1 MLQRH
6 LQETYEYLFDTAH
19 EALKGGA
26 SFAPFGAGIRKTGEQ
41 IHTNVD
47 LAIEKSSPQDHISG
61 LIAGFRLDEEQNG
74 LIAAGLVF
82 DGHARSD
89 DAAYTSPAPV
99 VSTAVTEGAGTCSTR
114 PAVQRRAPR
123 APSVTITAWASIEP
137 NAAASTAFTTAMST
151 MSNRPP

>member
-19 EALKGGA
+19 RALKEGG

-47 LAIEKSSPQDHISG
+47 LPIDRSAPQDHISG
-61 LIAGFRLDEEQNG
+61 LIAGFRLDEQENG

-82 DGHARSD
+82 DGRS
-89 DAAYTSPAPV
+89 
-99 VSTAVTEGAGTCSTR
+99 GAD
-114 PAVQRRAPR
+114 
-123 APSVTITAWASIEP
+123 
-137 NAAASTAFTTAMST
+137 NAAALCFHIEGANGRAVEVIVPYARRTAEEISFDEPQVSEVEPEIF
-151 MSNRPP
+151 SELN

>member
-19 EALKGGA
+19 RALKDGA

-47 LAIEKSSPQDHISG
+47 LPIDRSAPQDHISG
-61 LIAGFRLDEEQNG
+61 LIAGFRLDEQENG

-82 DGHARSD
+82 DGRS
-89 DAAYTSPAPV
+89 
-99 VSTAVTEGAGTCSTR
+99 GAD
-114 PAVQRRAPR
+114 
-123 APSVTITAWASIEP
+123 
-137 NAAASTAFTTAMST
+137 NAAALCFHIEGANGRAVEVIVPYARRTAEEIAFDEPQVSEVEPEIF
-151 MSNRPP
+151 SELN

>member
-19 EALKGGA
+19 VALKEGG

-47 LAIEKSSPQDHISG
+47 LPIDRSAPQDHISG
-61 LIAGFRLDEEQNG
+61 LIAGFRLDEKENG

-82 DGHARSD
+82 DGRSGSD
-89 DAAYTSPAPV
+89 SAAALCFHI
-99 VSTAVTEGAGTCSTR
+99 EGANGR
-114 PAVQRRAPR
+114 AVEVIVPYARRA
-123 APSVTITAWASIEP
+123 ADQIAFDEP
-137 NAAASTAFTTAMST
+137 QVSEVEPEIFSELN
-151 MSNRPP
+151 

>member
-19 EALKGGA
+19 RALKEGA

-47 LAIEKSSPQDHISG
+47 LPIDRSAPQDHISG
-61 LIAGFRLDEEQNG
+61 LIAGFRLDEQENG

-82 DGHARSD
+82 DGRSGSD
-89 DAAYTSPAPV
+89 
-99 VSTAVTEGAGTCSTR
+99 
-114 PAVQRRAPR
+114 
-123 APSVTITAWASIEP
+123 
-137 NAAASTAFTTAMST
+137 NAAALCFHIEAANGRAVEVIVPYARRSAEEIAFDEPQVSEVEPEIFSELM
-151 MSNRPP
+151 